1 MKALLFFVAIILII
15 MPAYSQ
21 KMDTTKLF
29 NEADQVLKL
38 KTQTGNQVLIRTR
51 FLPLHEF
58 LPFHELIQKFSEKD
72 SVIMNWEGLA
82 GISFHVKLTFLK
94 ADGSPLVNEEIYLF
108 HTDSRGYYLTDT
120 TFNPTRQP
128 GENRARIFGYAK
140 TDGKGQIFVE
150 TIRPGNY
157 PFTILGVIP
166 APHIHIRLYP
176 DGKAHYLTIH
186 LVDNPEFG
194 TNSPF
199 QKKMREVGST
209 LDGKWS
215 KDANINEPETADILA
230 NPQQQKDYQYL
241 ELTIKMD

>member
-29 NEADQVLKL
+29 NEADKVLKL
-38 KTQTGNQVLIRTR
+38 KTQTGNEVLIRTR

-82 GISFHVKLTFLK
+82 GIPF
-94 ADGSPLVNEEIYLF
+94 
-108 HTDSRGYYLTDT
+108 
-120 TFNPTRQP
+120 
-128 GENRARIFGYAK
+128 
-140 TDGKGQIFVE
+140 
-150 TIRPGNY
+150 RPGNY